1 MSRASKSQS
10 LLLYTNPSYLAC
22 TLRDGDAM
30 PMSRHGDAMP
40 MGRQTPRR
48 QFICVHSAP
57 RLDRELPGL
66 PRSARVHASSRGAP
80 PRQPARSLP
89 CQTITLV
96 AVVGFASVAYLRL
109 SLGNKSRARGL
120 RRGAPC
126 SCGLGRRRGE
136 RTGAVRCSGRRRTAA
151 RPRSARARRAPHAR
165 RGASTV
171 LEVGAVTRREG
182 GLLPYLGGHGARST
196 AAQRGG
202 GRHRRG
208 SGRRRRE
215 GDAAARRARQAH
227 HRAAQGARAHPR
239 LGQQH
244 APLDA
249 T

>member
-1 MSRASKSQS
+1 MHTTRWRCDANESPWRCDANGSPDAATPIYLCAFSAEARSGAARPAEERTRA
-10 LLLYTNPSYLAC
+10 
-22 TLRDGDAM
+22 
-30 PMSRHGDAMP
+30 
-40 MGRQTPRR
+40 
-48 QFICVHSAP
+48 
-57 RLDRELPGL
+57 REQ
-66 PRSARVHASSRGAP
+66 PRSAAAPASAQP
-80 PRQPARSLP
+80 PVPNDH
-89 CQTITLV
+89 LV

>member
-89 CQTITLV
+89 CQTITLSLS
-96 AVVGFASVAYLRL
+96 SVSRQLRICAFRWAI
-109 SLGNKSRARGL
+109 STRARGL

-136 RTGAVRCSGRRRTAA
+136 RTGAVRCSGWRRTAA